1 MSLFWNKVAGLQ
13 PQTSFKKDSCTGVF
27 LWNLPNI
34 LEHLFCKT
42 RPGDCFCKISFCL
55 SRQPRPPNVTIKLVF
70 LRFTLTIVRAN
81 TCECPRQLSYEWT
94 DLLLI
99 KQAINW
105 KCYRKSEA
113 VAQQCSVKMSFC
125 KTSQFSKKS
134 VCDGVSFGK
143 VVSPHVCNCT
153 KKDVFTVVFLW
164 TD

>member
-1 MSLFWNKVAGLQ
+1 M
-13 PQTSFKKDSCTGVF
+13 
-27 LWNLPNI
+27 PNI
-34 LEHLFCKT
+34 LEHLFFKAG
-42 RPGDCFCKISFCL
+42 PGGCFCKKSFCL
-55 SRQPRPPNVTIKLVF
+55 SRQPQAPNVTIKLVF
-70 LRFTLTIVRAN
+70 CVLLQLLSKEKLLFS
-81 TCECPRQLSYEWT
+81 ECPRQLSDEWT
-94 DLLLI
+94 DLLLTKEVI
-99 KQAINW
+99 DW

-134 VCDGVSFGK
+134 VCDGVFFGK